1 MSESVPKRRPRP
13 RPVGPAETAR
23 EWHLPDADAEDPAA
37 WEARLRGLARAFA
50 AFVPEAK
57 RVAAAERDAAAAA
70 RRDAHERAAAAAA
83 HERRELGGAAGE
95 ATDAALS
102 LALRH
107 AARLAPG
114 LASLEH
120 GAPGWTSA
128 ELVGAGVPHH
138 QRVGTIDVAG
148 AGGPAGVPVVLPFLG
163 TCGWQL
169 WSDSRAA
176 AHGFVQNAVLRVV
189 AASEAMRVRVDAYDP
204 RISGAFGLFGELQQ
218 RHPGIM
224 PPPAH
229 SPDELAA
236 ALGDLVTTS
245 TRRGARLTQFGHGGF
260 PELVAST
267 EHGVEPYRI
276 VVLLDYPAGVDAK
289 AQDDLVRIAT
299 TADARGI
306 CLLVHHDPDVTPEH
320 GVDVAD
326 LLTLLHP
333 VALEDGHVVLDDV
346 DVGGAPIRL
355 DPPPPAAQSR
365 SVCTLVA
372 DRADAMTLP
381 TVDFAATL
389 PPESE
394 WWQPAGDELTTV
406 IGYADERPAAI
417 RLRSGNPPLPN
428 VLVGGAVGQG
438 KSNLLLNLVHGL
450 AARYAP
456 ADLEMYLLD
465 FKQGLEFAAL
475 GPAPGREHWLPH
487 ARVIGVHSDR
497 PFGLAVLRHIAA
509 ELTRRSDM
517 FKARGNVAD
526 IAQLPPSPDRPP
538 RILVVLDEFQVLL
551 DEGETGDEAA
561 RLLEQLVRLGR
572 AYGVHVVLATQSL
585 SGIQRL
591 ATRRDSI
598 FGQVPYR
605 IVLKTT
611 PGDSQQML
619 QLLNT
624 AAAQL
629 RFRGEA
635 VLNDDYGAVDANQR
649 VLISYADKGVL
660 DDLRRRLW
668 RRSGGAPRGSRERR
682 GALSPPR
689 VFQVG
694 EPARLTD
701 VAGAELV
708 REDAESLGAWV
719 GMPISVGEDPVT
731 LQVRPEPGAGLAV
744 LGDGPADALG
754 VLGGVAY
761 ALARGGGPGTRFVLL
776 DCLPPSDE
784 LAEGRQALVDLLRR
798 LGRPVEVVARDELG
812 ERLDALRGTVRSGG
826 ADGPCH
832 VLGYGLH
839 RAGRLAQRDALREVV
854 RDGPLA
860 GVFTYGWW
868 NRLHVLT
875 DQLGPNRGN
884 LSAYLF
890 LQHPADGVRR
900 ICGPTVSW
908 ASERYRG
915 LYWDGMGDQPE
926 VVVPFGPLRAADVDP
941 LAGSAS

>member
-1 MSESVPKRRPRP
+1 YD
-13 RPVGPAETAR
+13 
-23 EWHLPDADAEDPAA
+23 H
-37 WEARLRGLARAFA
+37 
-50 AFVPEAK
+50 
-57 RVAAAERDAAAAA
+57 
-70 RRDAHERAAAAAA
+70 AAAAAA
-83 HERRELGGAAGE
+83 HERRALGGAASE
-95 ATDAALS
+95 ATDAALA
-102 LALRH
+102 LALRQ
-107 AARLAPG
+107 AERLAPG
-114 LASLEH
+114 LASLDH
-120 GAPGWTSA
+120 GTPGWSSA
-128 ELVGAGVPHH
+128 DLVGAGVPAY
-138 QRVGTIDVAG
+138 QRVGTIHG
-148 AGGPAGVPVVLPFLG
+148 NPPGGDSGGGGMVGVPVVLPFLG
-163 TCGWQL
+163 TRGWQL
-169 WSDSRAA
+169 WSDSRED
-176 AHGFVQNAVLRVV
+176 AHGFAQNAVLRAV

-224 PPPAH
+224 PAPAH

-236 ALGDLVTTS
+236 ALADLVTTS

-260 PELVAST
+260 ADLVAAT
-267 EHGVEPYRI
+267 EHGVEPYRV
-276 VVLLDYPAGVDAK
+276 VVLLDYPAGVDAE
-289 AQDDLVRIAT
+289 AHDDLVRVAT

-306 CLLVHHDPDVTPEH
+306 CLLVHHDPEVTPDH
-320 GVDVAD
+320 GVDVAE
-326 LLTLLHP
+326 LLTLLQP
-333 VALEDGHVVLDDV
+333 VALEAGRVVLDDV
-346 DVGGAPIRL
+346 DVGGAAVAS
-355 DPPPPAAQSR
+355 DPPPSAAQSR

-381 TVDFAATL
+381 TVDFAGTL
-389 PPESE
+389 PPEDE
-394 WWQPAGDELTTV
+394 WWQPVTDELATV
-406 IGYADERPAAI
+406 IGYADERPASI

-509 ELTRRSDM
+509 ELTRRSDT
-517 FKARGNVAD
+517 FKAMGNVAD

-538 RILVVLDEFQVLL
+538 RILVMLDEFQVLL
-551 DEGETGDEAA
+551 GEGEAGDEAA

-585 SGIQRL
+585 AGIQRL

-605 IVLKTT
+605 VVLKTT

-619 QLLNT
+619 QLFNT
-624 AAAQL
+624 APAQL

-635 VLNDDYGAVDANQR
+635 ILNDDYGAVDANQR
-649 VLISYADKGVL
+649 ILTSYADKAVL

-668 RRSGGAPRGSRERR
+668 RRSGDDR
-682 GALSPPR
+682 PPR

-701 VAGAELV
+701 VGTAAVV
-708 REDAESLGAWV
+708 REDEESLGAWV

-744 LGDGPADALG
+744 LGDGPSDALG
-754 VLGGVAY
+754 VLGGLAY
-761 ALARGGGPGTRFVLL
+761 ALARAGGPGTRFVLL
-776 DCLPPSDE
+776 DCLPPTDE
-784 LAEGRQALVDLLRR
+784 LAEGRQALADLLRR
-798 LGRPVEVVARDELG
+798 LGRPVEVVAKDGLD
-812 ERLDALRGTVRSGG
+812 DALVALCDAVRGGSGG
-826 ADGPCH
+826 DGRPCH

-839 RAGRLAQRDALREVV
+839 RAGRLAQLDALREVV

-860 GVFTYGWW
+860 GVFTFGWW

-884 LSAYLF
+884 LNAYLF

-915 LYWDGMGDQPE
+915 LYWTGMGDQPE
-926 VVVPFGPLRAADVDP
+926 VVVPFGPLRATDVDA
-941 LAGSAS
+941 LAGGAA

>member
-1 MSESVPKRRPRP
+1 MSESIPRRRPRP
-13 RPVGPAETAR
+13 QPYQPPAAPAR
-23 EWHLPDADAEDPAA
+23 DWHLPDADAEDPAA
-37 WEARLRGLARAFA
+37 WEARLRGLVRAFA
-50 AFVPEAK
+50 AFVPEAR
-57 RVAAAERDAAAAA
+57 RVAESARRAATAARQDAYDQAAAVAAHQRRDVGGAAAEAA
-70 RRDAHERAAAAAA
+70 
-83 HERRELGGAAGE
+83 
-95 ATDAALS
+95 DAALA

-107 AARLAPG
+107 AERLAPG

-120 GAPGWTSA
+120 GAPGWRSPD
-128 ELVGAGVPHH
+128 LVGAGVPAY
-138 QRVGTIDVAG
+138 QRVGTIRG
-148 AGGPAGVPVVLPFLG
+148 ARPVPVVLPFLG
-163 TCGWQL
+163 TRGWQL
-169 WSDSRAA
+169 WSDSRED
-176 AHGFVQNAVLRVV
+176 AHGFAQDVVLRAV

-204 RISGAFGLFGELQQ
+204 RISGVFGLLGELQQ

-224 PPPAH
+224 PAPAH

-236 ALGDLVTTS
+236 ALADLVTTS

-260 PELVAST
+260 AELVAAT
-267 EHGVEPYRI
+267 EHGVEPYRV

-306 CLLVHHDPDVTPEH
+306 CLLVDHDPEVTPDR
-320 GVDVAD
+320 GVEVAD

-333 VALEDGHVVLDDV
+333 VALEEGRVVLDDV
-346 DVGGAPIRL
+346 DVGGARIDL
-355 DPPPPAAQSR
+355 DPPPSAAQSR

-372 DRADAMTLP
+372 DRADTMTLP
-381 TVDFAATL
+381 TVEFAATL
-389 PPESE
+389 PPMDE
-394 WWQPAGDELTTV
+394 WWQPAGDELATV
-406 IGYADERPAAI
+406 IGYADERPAVI

-450 AARYAP
+450 AARYPP

-497 PFGLAVLRHIAA
+497 PFGLAVLRHIAD
-509 ELTRRSDM
+509 ELTRRSET
-517 FKARGNVAD
+517 FKAMGNVAD
-526 IAQLPPSPDRPP
+526 IAQLPPSPERPP

-551 DEGETGDEAA
+551 EEGDGGDEAA

-585 SGIQRL
+585 AGIQRL

-635 VLNDDYGAVDANQR
+635 ILNDDYGVVEANQR
-649 VLISYADKGVL
+649 ILTSYADKAVL

-668 RRSGGAPRGSRERR
+668 RRSGDAR
-682 GALSPPR
+682 PPR
-689 VFQVG
+689 IFQVG

-701 VAGAELV
+701 VVHAEVV

-731 LQVRPEPGAGLAV
+731 LQVRPEPGAGLAI

-754 VLGGVAY
+754 VLGGLAY
-761 ALARGGGPGTRFVLL
+761 ALARDVEGARFVLL
-776 DCLPPSDE
+776 DCLPPADE
-784 LAEGRQALVDLLRR
+784 LAEGRRALVDLLRG
-798 LGRPVEVVARDELG
+798 LGRPVEVVARDGLD
-812 ERLDALRGTVRSGG
+812 DALLGLRETVRAGG
-826 ADGPCH
+826 TGRPCH
-832 VLGYGLH
+832 LLGYGLH
-839 RAGRLAQRDALREVV
+839 RAGRLAQRDALRELV

-860 GVFTYGWW
+860 GVFTFGWW
-868 NRLHVLT
+868 NRLHVLG
-875 DQLGPNRGN
+875 DHLGPNRGN

-900 ICGPTVSW
+900 VCGPTVSW

-915 LYWDGMGDQPE
+915 LYWNGMGDQPE

-941 LAGSAS
+941 LSGGEPQGGRG